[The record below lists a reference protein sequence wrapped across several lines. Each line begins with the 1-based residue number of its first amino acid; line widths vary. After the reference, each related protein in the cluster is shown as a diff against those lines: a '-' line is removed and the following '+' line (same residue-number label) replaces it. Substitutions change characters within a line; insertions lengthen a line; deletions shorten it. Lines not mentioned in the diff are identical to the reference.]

1 MGKMSSQFL
10 KVAEKKDIP
19 PGEMKVVSLA
29 NEQVCLINIEDNF
42 YAIGNVCTHQ
52 GGPLNEGICDGY
64 ELECPWHLAKF
75 DIRTGNVI
83 SPPAERSVSSYDLR
97 IEDNNILIKKRSG

>member
-1 MGKMSSQFL
+1 MSSQFL

-29 NEQVCLINIEDNF
+29 NEQVCLINIDDNF

-52 GGPLNEGICDGY
+52 GGPLNEGIRDGY